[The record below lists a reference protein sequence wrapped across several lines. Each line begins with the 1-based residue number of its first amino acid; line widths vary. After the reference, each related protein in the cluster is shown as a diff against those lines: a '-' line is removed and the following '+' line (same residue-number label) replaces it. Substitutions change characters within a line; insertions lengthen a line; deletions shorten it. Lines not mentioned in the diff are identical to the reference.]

1 MSEGVHIQSYFINLI
16 TNFTVSFV
24 YGVTESL

>member
-1 MSEGVHIQSYFINLI
+1 MSEGVYIQSYFINLI

-24 YGVTESL
+24 YGVPESL